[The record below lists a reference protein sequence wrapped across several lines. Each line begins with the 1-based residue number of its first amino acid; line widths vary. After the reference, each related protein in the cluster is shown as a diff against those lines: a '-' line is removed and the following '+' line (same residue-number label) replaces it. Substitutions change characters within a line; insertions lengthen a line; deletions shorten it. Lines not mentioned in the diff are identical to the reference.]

1 MPLMIAVLIPFA
13 ALMAADADAETNTEL
28 LVEMFSP
35 ILILT
40 EDTVSDWGED
50 GGIRILKPEPVEIM
64 GAHSAE
70 NLRFWAVTK
79 DELFGDQVYEID
91 SYLGWEPP
99 VENQLKLED
108 SKVDFSQ
115 NKFAFFVNGLYVGNP
130 PGSAPLTQ
138 QAVYAY
144 FDYPGET
151 SETWNAEYKKT
162 GENFRNTAY
171 VHIYK
176 RKVSTYMDS
185 VTVIQYKYFYPYND
199 WWNDHEGD
207 WQGIDVV
214 VSSSDPNTAT
224 ILGVEYRFHGAW
236 LNYYKDWGSNPGLTT
251 NFVFNPRTEVKLS
264 PGPTRDG
271 VVQYTHPVVYVGAG
285 SHGGYPIGGEIQ
297 VYHEPLGSGQEDDE
311 VQGAVGGDYEYM
323 THTGL
328 VLSTQA
334 PASGSSLW
342 ERYDLQLLPEP
353 DLADTN
359 NMGLDPAMSWLGA
372 QIQWGTPDVGGI
384 GISESPGGPYNS
396 NSDDWEVSKGW
407 GELKFFEVGRT
418 GFGPNFIKYSMHHR
432 DLPYE
437 AYHHWAI
444 LSDETW
450 SGSVNLTG
458 DVVVFPGARLTIEPG
473 TVVTFPSNN
482 DRHQFKK
489 GNHSLSEIFVYGTL
503 ESKGTGS
510 NFVSLGG
517 GDVLNSSPDRWGGI
531 QVLGSGS
538 LDLGDWTF
546 FSNINPTKPRL
557 IGSSAGENWVLV
569 RYDYGGAP
577 FILKG
582 KFTYETRLSADGGTT
597 WSAWSSQS
605 LLPGQTRYEG
615 TAYEYREEGLREV
628 TDYLLSVR
636 AMSFS
641 NPSELI
647 GRTSDTLLVKVRTLG
662 TEDLGAV
669 VLEPTSPR
677 VGQAV
682 TATLTDEDGY
692 IAGSVWTWEHRL
704 VGGTT
709 WTALTGSEDTAESS
723 VYTPKATDL
732 GKELRARVRYRDGH
746 GPNTD
751 MAASAVSAAVVGNQA
766 PVITGPE
773 AVPYAENATVDVGS
787 YTASDPDGHN
797 IQWLALA
804 GSDANHFELTGT
816 DTDATRTLRF
826 KNAPDYETKNTYS
839 VSLKVKDKP
848 NEAMGTA
855 EDPNASLT
863 TTLEVMVTVSNAD
876 DPGAVALTPAEP
888 RMGQPVTAHLTDPDG
903 SITGAS
909 WTWER
914 EGTTPDTWVVV
925 WPTGAVGAASG
936 AELSSYTPGVE
947 DVDRRLR
954 VGVRYRDGLSAD
966 ANDFK
971 TAETTSAAVVHVLG
985 EPQTLTA
992 KSNDGNVLLRWQAPV
1007 SDGGWAITH
1016 YEYRYSTDGGTTWQR
1031 DWTWIGHVLRQRV
1044 RELTNGT
1051 QHTFEV
1057 RAVNARGAGDAARVV
1072 ATPRRLIPPRPTGLV
1087 AHPGDGH
1094 VQLTWDDPGVDY
1106 IDRWY
1111 YGVRQRS
1118 LSYDW
1123 QVVPQSDATTTTYTV
1138 EGLTNGREYYFRIRA
1153 HNDLSIGP
1161 PSAPAV
1167 ATPLAPCRLTVS
1179 GSSAVS
1185 HAENDTRSVATY
1197 TATASNCGALT
1208 WTLGGTDVGAF
1219 RLDGTGTTRN
1229 LHFNSP
1235 PNFETRSSYA
1245 VEVVVSDETV
1255 ADTVAVAVSITNVE
1269 EAGTVALSSSQPRV
1283 GTATTATLS
1292 DPDGIVGTPQWSW
1305 SYFSSGA
1312 AGATEEVVAADAVEG
1327 ANGMSATNF
1336 TPAESSSGYDCKRG
1350 RCMTTGTA
1358 PTSKPPVSR
1367 PTRLLMCPG
1376 SCRI

>member
-1 MPLMIAVLIPFA
+1 MERYVLW
-13 ALMAADADAETNTEL
+13 LRGSCWHEL
-28 LVEMFSP
+28 P
-35 ILILT
+35 
-40 EDTVSDWGED
+40 
-50 GGIRILKPEPVEIM
+50 
-64 GAHSAE
+64 
-70 NLRFWAVTK
+70 
-79 DELFGDQVYEID
+79 
-91 SYLGWEPP
+91 
-99 VENQLKLED
+99 
-108 SKVDFSQ
+108 
-115 NKFAFFVNGLYVGNP
+115 
-130 PGSAPLTQ
+130 
-138 QAVYAY
+138 
-144 FDYPGET
+144 
-151 SETWNAEYKKT
+151 
-162 GENFRNTAY
+162 NTAY

-176 RKVSTYMDS
+176 RVVNQYEATYDS
-185 VTVIQYKYFYPYND
+185 VTVIQYKYFYPYNH
-199 WWNDHEGD
+199 WWNSHEGD

-224 ILGVEYRFHGAW
+224 ILGIEYRFHGAW
-236 LNYYKDWGSNPGLTT
+236 LNYYKDWGNKPGLITDS
-251 NFVFNPRTEVKLS
+251 FVFNPRTEAKLS
-264 PGPTRDG
+264 PGPTRASI
-271 VVQYTHPVVYVGAG
+271 VQYTHPVVYVGAG

-297 VYHEPLGSGQEDDE
+297 VYRNLTGSNEDE
-311 VQGAVGGDYEYM
+311 VQGAVGGDFEHM

-328 VLSTQA
+328 VLATQA

-342 ERYDLQLLPEP
+342 ERYNLELLPEP
-353 DLADTN
+353 NLNNTD
-359 NMGLDPAMSWLGA
+359 NMGLAGTMSWLGA
-372 QIQWGTPDVGGI
+372 WIRWGTLDVGGI
-384 GISESPGGPYNS
+384 GISESPHGPYNS
-396 NSDDWEVSKGW
+396 NSDDWGESKGW
-407 GELKFFEVGRT
+407 GELKFFEVSTT
-418 GFGPNFIKYSMHHR
+418 GPSWASHEMHHR
-432 DLPYE
+432 NLPYE

-444 LSDETW
+444 LGDETW
-450 SGSVNLTG
+450 SGTVSLLG
-458 DVVVFPGARLTIEPG
+458 DVVVFPDATLTIEPG
-473 TVVTFPSNN
+473 TVVTFSSQS

-503 ESKGTGS
+503 DSKGTGS
-510 NFVSLGG
+510 SFVSLGG
-517 GDVLNSSPDRWGGI
+517 GDNSPDRWGGI
-531 QVLGSGS
+531 QVLGAGS
-538 LDLGDWTF
+538 LDLGAWTF

-605 LLPGQTRYEG
+605 LRPGQTRYED

-662 TEDLGAV
+662 TEDPGAV
-669 VLEPTSPR
+669 VLEPTSLR

-692 IAGSVWTWEHRL
+692 IAGSVWTWESRL

-751 MAASAVSAAVVGNQA
+751 TAESAVSAAVVGNQA
-766 PVITGPE
+766 PAITGPE

-804 GSDANHFELTGT
+804 GSDASYFELTGT

-826 KNAPDYETKNTYS
+826 KNAPDYETKNTYR
-839 VSLKVKDKP
+839 VALKVKDKP
-848 NEAMGTA
+848 NDAIGTA

-903 SITGAS
+903 SLTGAS

-914 EGTTPDTWVVV
+914 EVGPDDWLVV
-925 WPTGAVGAASG
+925 WPTGAVGASSV
-936 AELSSYTPGVE
+936 AELSSYTPQVE

-971 TAETTSAAVVHVLG
+971 RAETISAAVVHVLG
-985 EPQTLTA
+985 EPQALTA

-1051 QHTFEV
+1051 QYTFEV

-1072 ATPRRLIPPRPTGLV
+1072 ATPRQLIPPRPTGLA
-1087 AHPGDGH
+1087 AHPGDGQ

-1138 EGLTNGREYYFRIRA
+1138 EGLTNGREHTFVV
-1153 HNDLSIGP
+1153 
-1161 PSAPAV
+1161 PAV
-1167 ATPLAPCRLTVS
+1167 NAVGVGAAAQVMATPTQPNRRPAFTNPDLTPS
-1179 GSSAVS
+1179 F
-1185 HAENDTRSVATY
+1185 AENGRGAVATY
-1197 TATASNCGALT
+1197 TATDADGDSLLWSLAGA
-1208 WTLGGTDVGAF
+1208 DAVAF
-1219 RLDGTGTTRN
+1219 RLAGTG
-1229 LHFNSP
+1229 P
-1235 PNFETRSSYA
+1235 TRS
-1245 VEVVVSDETV
+1245 
-1255 ADTVAVAVSITNVE
+1255 
-1269 EAGTVALSSSQPRV
+1269 
-1283 GTATTATLS
+1283 
-1292 DPDGIVGTPQWSW
+1292 
-1305 SYFSSGA
+1305 
-1312 AGATEEVVAADAVEG
+1312 
-1327 ANGMSATNF
+1327 
-1336 TPAESSSGYDCKRG
+1336 
-1350 RCMTTGTA
+1350 
-1358 PTSKPPVSR
+1358 
-1367 PTRLLMCPG
+1367 LL
-1376 SCRI
+1376 